1 VINFGGAKLW
11 QICLYRNFGGL
22 NFGNMSIDSISS
34 MFVGYM
40 LSTTVATLALAHS
53 MAEDETFSF

>member
-1 VINFGGAKLW
+1 
-11 QICLYRNFGGL
+11 
-22 NFGNMSIDSISS
+22 

-53 MAEDETFSF
+53 MAEDETFSLKDPSRSGRVSNSFLFVCLPPPQKYCNNMAHDQ